1 MRITRLLPAILACA
15 AFQTA
20 SAATPPITAD
30 LANTQGFRQ
39 AYQAMVTLPSWVMTA
54 HATSVPVSDFS
65 IGGKTYLLGH
75 MCRQHDCAAEQ
86 LEVVFAKD
94 HSAAWGLLS
103 IKRDGPLKQTFL
115 GAPDAEMQKVL
126 LKAYQDNN
134 PAD

>member
-1 MRITRLLPAILACA
+1 MHITRLLPVLLAYA

-20 SAATPPITAD
+20 SAATPSTTAD

-54 HATSVPVSDFS
+54 HATSVPVSDLS
-65 IGGKTYLLGH
+65 LGGKSYLLGH

-103 IKRDGPLKQTFL
+103 IKRDGPLKQNFL